1 MPDLP
6 DEIRDRAARAAYEH
20 NAISPFPGWDDLRE
34 EWREIQRGEAD
45 AVVAVV
51 MPVLLDQIA
60 GLREE
65 RDGIVRAR
73 ASEHKE
79 MHRAGENIRRL
90 VTQSL
95 QLKDR
100 VADLST
106 MLRAMARRSSKYR
119 RLVETPAVVRELQ
132 LRQTNS
138 ERDQLKARIA
148 ELEEHERERLAQT
161 QVHYSDAWHAY
172 DRILKRMGRSVN
184 VPLPGDLRY
193 YEYEQQVVEK
203 AVASVD
209 RVEQLERLLAE
220 VANNEDLSNELYLRV
235 IAALGI
241 TLPKRVKK

>member
-79 MHRAGENIRRL
+79 MHRAGENIRDL

-95 QLKDR
+95 
-100 VADLST
+100 
-106 MLRAMARRSSKYR
+106 
-119 RLVETPAVVRELQ
+119 
-132 LRQTNS
+132 
-138 ERDQLKARIA
+138 QLKARIA
-148 ELEEHERERLAQT
+148 ELEEHERERLAQA

-209 RVEQLERLLAE
+209 RVEQLEQLLTE
-220 VANNEDLSNELYLRV
+220 VVNNEDLSNELYLRV

>member
-79 MHRAGENIRRL
+79 MHRAGENIRDL

-95 QLKDR
+95 
-100 VADLST
+100 
-106 MLRAMARRSSKYR
+106 
-119 RLVETPAVVRELQ
+119 
-132 LRQTNS
+132 
-138 ERDQLKARIA
+138 QLKARIA
-148 ELEEHERERLAQT
+148 ELEEHERERLAQA

-193 YEYEQQVVEK
+193 YEYEQRVVEK

-209 RVEQLERLLAE
+209 RVEQLEQLLTE
-220 VANNEDLSNELYLRV
+220 VVNNEDLSNELYLRV